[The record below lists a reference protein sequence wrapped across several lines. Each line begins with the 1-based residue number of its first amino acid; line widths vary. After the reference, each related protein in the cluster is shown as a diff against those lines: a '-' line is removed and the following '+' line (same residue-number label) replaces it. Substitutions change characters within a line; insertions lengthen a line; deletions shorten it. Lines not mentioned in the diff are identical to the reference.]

1 MIFPVNRFEE
11 PDSDPDPTDPRES
24 KYHDCIGK
32 IFEFVRSISMSKDIS
47 MEECLGLLDV
57 VKGSIQLNIALSK
70 CDQEDEHDNY
80 GI

>member
-11 PDSDPDPTDPRES
+11 PDPDPQSDSRETR
-24 KYHDCIGK
+24 YHDCISK
-32 IFEFVRSISMSKDIS
+32 IFDYVRALSISMNIS

-57 VKGSIQLNIALSK
+57 VKGSVQLNIALSK
-70 CDQEDEHDNY
+70 CEQEDEHDNY

>member
-1 MIFPVNRFEE
+1 MIVPVNRFNQQDPE
-11 PDSDPDPTDPRES
+11 PDPRES